1 MYVYMYVYTYCGS
14 VKDSMCYA
22 IHVCVCSST
31 NALTGEG
38 LEEAFQ
44 WLSGKIAYCAQSLCQ

>member
-1 MYVYMYVYTYCGS
+1 MNVYTHCAL
-14 VKDSMCYA
+14 VKHSMCYA

-44 WLSGKIAYCAQSLCQ
+44 WLSGKIAYCAQTLCQ

>member
-1 MYVYMYVYTYCGS
+1 MRLYTFARISEAQYMY
-14 VKDSMCYA
+14 YA

-44 WLSGKIAYCAQSLCQ
+44 WLSGKIAGCAQVLCQ